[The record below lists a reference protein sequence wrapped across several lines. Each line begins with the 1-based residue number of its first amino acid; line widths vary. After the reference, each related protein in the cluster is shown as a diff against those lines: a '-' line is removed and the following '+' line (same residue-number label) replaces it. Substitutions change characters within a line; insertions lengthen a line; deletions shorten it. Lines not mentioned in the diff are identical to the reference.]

1 MTIFLVLT
9 IFLLVIILLAF
20 LYLSHTLGKLTATK
34 SASFDPE
41 SKTVD
46 EITIFDWKSKGLIFL
61 SLALLVLSFFTPFLL
76 TKTEVT
82 TTPDFTATGPIGDT
96 IGGLMNPFIAMA
108 GVIVTGLAFYIQFK
122 ANQLQRVL
130 FQKQIDHQNDQV
142 KLQQFESKFYEMLKL
157 HRDNVTEMNIEGY
170 DFRKTA
176 TGLEKF
182 EKGTEGRK
190 VFVTMKAELECIL
203 ACFAN
208 GGKLNSDLFNKS
220 YQLFFSGLDEFKKN
234 HPAYKVFTGLL
245 EQARERHQYPL
256 PTVTTN
262 EERKKFLTDANMN
275 FNYKPFSGHASRLG
289 HYFRH
294 LYLIVKIV
302 VQSNVI
308 SEYDEKMNY
317 LKILRAQLSNH
328 EQMLIFYNW
337 LSGYGENW
345 ENDTNH
351 FFTEYRMIHNL
362 WYDNLMKNEF
372 ISDHVDVLRNIKVS
386 HKDPIFEID
395 PVPAK

>member
-1 MTIFLVLT
+1 M
-9 IFLLVIILLAF
+9 ILLAF
-20 LYLSHTLGKLTATK
+20 LYLAHSFGNLNAAK
-34 SASFDPE
+34 SVSPDLD
-41 SKTVD
+41 SKKVD
-46 EITIFDWKSKGLIFL
+46 ELTIFDWKSKGLIIL
-61 SLALLVLSFFTPFLL
+61 SLALLILSFFTPFLL
-76 TKTEVT
+76 TKTKV
-82 TTPDFTATGPIGDT
+82 TATPNFTDTGEIGDT

-108 GVIVTGLAFYIQFK
+108 GVIVTGLAFYIQIK

-130 FQKQIDHQNDQV
+130 FQKQINHQNDQV
-142 KLQQFESKFYEMLKL
+142 RLQQFESQFYEMLKL

-170 DFRKTA
+170 DFRKTI

-182 EKGTEGRK
+182 EKNTEGRK

-203 ACFAN
+203 TCFAN
-208 GGKLNSDLFNKS
+208 SGKLNSDLFNKS
-220 YQLFFSGLDEFKKN
+220 YQLFFSGLDDYTKN
-234 HPAYKVFTGLL
+234 NPADAIFTGLL
-245 EQARERHQYPL
+245 ERARERHQYPAA
-256 PTVTTN
+256 TVTTN
-262 EERKKFLTDANMN
+262 EERKRFLTDANMN

-294 LYLIVKIV
+294 LYLTVKIV
-302 VQSNVI
+302 VQSKVI
-308 SEYDEKMNY
+308 SKYDDKMKY

-328 EQMLIFYNW
+328 EQMLLFYNW

-372 ISDHVDVLRNIKVS
+372 IDEQVDVLRKTKVS
-386 HKDPIFEID
+386 HNDPIFEID
-395 PVPAK
+395 PVAAK